1 MPTGSLSSIAADAA
15 ACTAARF
22 VVRELPGRGRGLVA
36 VGDVASGE
44 QLAAFAAY
52 SHNCDTRRSVS
63 EISFGVFLFIET
75 QAYKNKHDTR
85 GGRRIAGCLFTMD
98 WQQLCGLQI
107 AFFG

>member
-1 MPTGSLSSIAADAA
+1 MPSGGLSSIAADAA

-63 EISFGVFLFIET
+63 EISFVFFCLLRRKPTRTNTTHGVGE
-75 QAYKNKHDTR
+75 
-85 GGRRIAGCLFTMD
+85 G
-98 WQQLCGLQI
+98 
-107 AFFG
+107 